1 MTTEKA
7 SPTLYVGLMSG
18 TSLDGLDIALCEMDA
33 AGKPR
38 LLTATSQPLP
48 ENLAKRLLALTSSN
62 RNELHEFG
70 LLDREFAVFCAHH
83 VAHFLKQH
91 EIAPEEIIAIGSHG
105 QTVRHMPD
113 NEPGF
118 SLQLGCP
125 STLAALTG
133 IDVIANF
140 RQKDIALGG
149 QGAPLAPAFHRAML
163 FEPSQN
169 RAIVNIGGIAN
180 VSLVSKDDD
189 TFGFD
194 TGPGNCLMD
203 SWFQQ
208 NHPESTYRYDLSGQW
223 AASGSVNRTLLQRL
237 LGDSYFRRTGP
248 KSSGREY
255 FHLNWLSAYLSDEK
269 VEAADVQRTLL
280 ELTAQSIADSIL
292 AEKSDSVFIC
302 GGGVHNELLMER
314 LATLLKPAK
323 VASTAELGL
332 SPDWVEAMAFA
343 WLAWCFIN
351 NKASNLPAVTGASRR
366 AVLGGLYKAD

>member
-7 SPTLYVGLMSG
+7 RPALYVGLMSG
-18 TSLDGLDIALCEMDA
+18 TSLDGLDIALCEVGA

-38 LLTATSQPLP
+38 LLAATSQPLP
-48 ENLAKRLLALTSSN
+48 VNLAKRLLALTSPKHD
-62 RNELHEFG
+62 ELQEYG
-70 LLDREFAVFCAHH
+70 QLDREFAVFCAHH
-83 VAHFLKQH
+83 VMHFLKQQK
-91 EIAPEEIIAIGSHG
+91 IAPKKIIAIGSHG
-105 QTVRHMPD
+105 QTVRHMP
-113 NEPGF
+113 NSEPGF

-133 IDVIANF
+133 IDVVANF

-180 VSLVSKDDD
+180 VSLIRKDDK
-189 TFGFD
+189 TYGFD

-208 NHPESTYRYDLSGQW
+208 NHPDSTYRYDLSGQW
-223 AASGSVNRTLLQRL
+223 AASGKVNRTLLQRL
-237 LGDSYFRRTGP
+237 LDDSYFSRTGP

-255 FHLNWLSAYLSDEK
+255 FHLNWLSTYLSDK
-269 VEAADVQRTLL
+269 KIVAADVQRTLL
-280 ELTAQSIADSIL
+280 ELTARSITDSIQ
-292 AEKSDSVFIC
+292 AEKADSVFIC

-314 LATLLKPAK
+314 LTALLKPAK
-323 VASTAELGL
+323 VASTVELGL

-343 WLAWCFIN
+343 WLAWCFVN
-351 NKASNLPAVTGASRR
+351 EEPSNLPAVTGASRR
-366 AVLGGLYKAD
+366 AVLGGLHKAN